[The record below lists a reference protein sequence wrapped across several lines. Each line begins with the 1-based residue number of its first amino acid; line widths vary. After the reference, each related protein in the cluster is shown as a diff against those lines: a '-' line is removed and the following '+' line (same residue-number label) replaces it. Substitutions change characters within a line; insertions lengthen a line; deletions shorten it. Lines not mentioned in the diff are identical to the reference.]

1 MSDEGASAPKWQ
13 TMIWLGLGA
22 TLCALLIALLSLVA
36 ITQMRILTVIAKVE
50 TDLFFTAA
58 TLGHA
63 NLILLRLV
71 VVLIGGGISF
81 AGLAV
86 SFFAHEKAS
95 EVSGAGAA
103 SSQLPRVK
111 LISHSPGVIAIV
123 VGAALMACSLFVSSK
138 VSYTAGGASFPHM
151 SEPRVRSD

>member
-1 MSDEGASAPKWQ
+1 MSTGEASAPKWQ

-22 TLCALLIALLSLVA
+22 TLCVLLAALLSLVA
-36 ITQMRILTVIAKVE
+36 ITQMRILTVIEKVD
-50 TDLFFTAA
+50 TDLVFTAT

-95 EVSGAGAA
+95 EVSGAAA
-103 SSQLPRVK
+103 AASQLPRVK

-123 VGAALMACSLFVSSK
+123 VGAALMACSLFVSSSIYYSGSTGS
-138 VSYTAGGASFPHM
+138 VFMPHITI
-151 SEPRVRSD
+151 PD